1 MDIFYKIKEE
11 EKKELLKE
19 FDADTLEFKKD
30 SNVLSTIKQN
40 DYIGIIL
47 EGNIQI
53 IKEDYNGSKTIEEE
67 LEENDIFGSSIS
79 NLSDKEYKLI
89 AKTNIK
95 IIIME
100 YSRIILLESEKKYY
114 HQFLKNLT
122 IITNNKMKEK
132 NERIQILT
140 QKTTRNKLLK
150 YFDIMSNK
158 NNSKNVYL
166 PFSFTCLADFL
177 SVDRSAMSR
186 ELSYLKNEGFIEIK
200 GRRISLLNKTRFDK
214 DYAQIH
220 F

>member
-30 SNVLSTIKQN
+30 SNILSTIKQN

-100 YSRIILLESEKKYY
+100 YSRIILSESEKKYY

>member
-100 YSRIILLESEKKYY
+100 YSRIILSEIEKKYY

>member
-1 MDIFYKIKEE
+1 MDLFYKINDE

-19 FDADTLEFKKD
+19 FDADILDFKKD
-30 SNVLSTIKQN
+30 SQILSTVKQTN
-40 DYIGIIL
+40 YIGIIL
-47 EGNIQI
+47 EGNIKI

-67 LEENDIFGSSIS
+67 LIENDIFGSSIS
-79 NLSDKEYKLI
+79 NLSNNEYKLL
-89 AKTNIK
+89 AKTNTK

-100 YSRIILLESEKKYY
+100 YSRIISSEKDTKYY
-114 HQFLKNLT
+114 HQFLKNLA

-158 NNSKNVYL
+158 NNSKNIYL
-166 PFSFTCLADFL
+166 PFSFTELSDYL

-186 ELSYLKNEGFIEIK
+186 ELSYLKQEKFIEIK